1 MGSLAGLVIL
11 SFNGKFPADIMSIP
25 FALIFGDLVPRLSEK
40 STSMLYGSTSY
51 YDQIDKFT
59 LWCIS

>member
-1 MGSLAGLVIL
+1 MIL
-11 SFNGKFPADIMSIP
+11 SFNGTSPADIMSIP

-40 STSMLYGSTSY
+40 STSTLYGSTSY
-51 YDQIDKFT
+51 YDQINKFT